1 MKTANTAPTAIRI
14 IRATIIPA
22 MSGPW
27 SPFFSTILSVEPPS
41 CAGVRLGRRVLIGW
55 AGVTWCRVGCEG
67 CPGLL
72 VCVGRV
78 IGGHLGLV
86 LEVTLGLVCRA
97 GVVENWTDEKKARQP
112 INIYDLHS
120 SIIQNRIP
128 LASVQRMLPWRMD
141 GWTNQNCH
149 ILKTKLQLNTPT
161 PIFSNFMKDKSDHKQ
176 AKTLYS
182 PSPDSGNNW
191 WQYLNI
197 PGSGL
202 GYFTDM

>member
-1 MKTANTAPTAIRI
+1 MKTAKTAPTAIRI
-14 IRATIIPA
+14 MRATIIPA

-78 IGGHLGLV
+78 TGGHLGLVWVTGGHLGLV

-120 SIIQNRIP
+120 SIIQDRIP
-128 LASVQRMLPWRMD
+128 VASVQRMLPWRMD
-141 GWTNQNCH
+141 GWINQNCH

-161 PIFSNFMKDKSDHKQ
+161 PIFSNFMKDQSDHRQ
-176 AKTLYS
+176 AKTLYL
-182 PSPDSGNNW
+182 PRL
-191 WQYLNI
+191 YL
-197 PGSGL
+197 
-202 GYFTDM
+202 YM